1 MFELLKLIADF
12 FVLRDSA
19 QKGMLSWKVML
30 TGFAFAAFLF
40 GTLLPAFLYY
50 QNHPAAKPLFIAVL
64 VIDAIAYVAMMILG
78 WRWYAQGMAR
88 YNSRQAEA
96 AAKAETTAQ

>member
-1 MFELLKLIADF
+1 MLELIKLITDF

-19 QKGMLSWKVML
+19 QKGMMSWKVML

-40 GTLLPAFLYY
+40 GTLLPTFLYY
-50 QNHPAAKPLFIAVL
+50 QNHSAAKPLFIAVL
-64 VIDAIAYVAMMILG
+64 AIDGIAYVAMMILG
-78 WRWYAQGMAR
+78 WRWYARGVAQYEA
-88 YNSRQAEA
+88 SQAEA

>member
-1 MFELLKLIADF
+1 MLELIKLITDL

-19 QKGMLSWKVML
+19 QKGMMSWKVML

-64 VIDAIAYVAMMILG
+64 VIDAIAYVAMMVLG
-78 WRWYAQGMAR
+78 WRWYARGAAR
-88 YNSRQAEA
+88 YEARQAEEA
-96 AAKAETTAQ
+96 ARQESSAQ